1 MVNVWLER
9 GEGCNHSQ
17 AAGRNPAFRERGV
30 KEN

>member
-17 AAGRNPAFRERGV
+17 AAGRNPAFRGGV